1 MPNDKKN
8 LKDAENQNGKSTSEM
23 DLLEIEKN
31 STQDAGAEELEMTA
45 DIDKIEQKMSA
56 ATKQVEHKNSKS
68 ASDGRRKKADHGE
81 KQEAQTRS
89 RWGLVWKI
97 FGCLL
102 GVVVL
107 AVVIYGIRVLLAYN
121 GFLDKVTGGDPES
134 KEYSVVVLPDSN
146 TNEIHELERHSV
158 GYLKTDPKA
167 GNAEQYLQSVV
178 KHDASYYD
186 DLGTLAQVLGSK
198 ISDAIVIESD
208 WVQALKDGE
217 VSEGQVNNDADAN
230 KKALENARVIYTFS
244 IELDSEDVEVSGKD
258 ITKEPFVVLISG
270 TDSRAGVKATARS
283 DVNIVAVVN
292 PAEEKILLVSIPRD
306 TYVQLHG
313 TTGLKDKLTHAG
325 VYGINMSKQ
334 TIEDLLG
341 IKIDDTVKVSFDTVV
356 KTVDQLDGITID
368 SDQEMTL
375 KAGGKDKTCHY
386 VKGKQQV
393 DGDCAL
399 RFARER
405 KSYTTGDRHRGE
417 NQQQV
422 ITAIIDKLAHSK
434 GYVLKLPTILDIAA
448 DSFESSLSKD
458 EVASLIRMQ
467 LVDNPNWKVES
478 IAIDG
483 TGTMLPTYSM
493 GANWPLYVM
502 IPSDETITNAQNKIN
517 EYLSN

>member
-1 MPNDKKN
+1 MPNDKN
-8 LKDAENQNGKSTSEM
+8 TEWGDDIDRVER
-23 DLLEIEKN
+23 EIEKKQLN
-31 STQDAGAEELEMTA
+31 AKKRASKKAANRKQASKDAGKKQDA
-45 DIDKIEQKMSA
+45 
-56 ATKQVEHKNSKS
+56 
-68 ASDGRRKKADHGE
+68 RKK
-81 KQEAQTRS
+81 S
-89 RWGLVWKI
+89 SWGLVWKI

-102 GVVVL
+102 GVAVLLVV
-107 AVVIYGIRVLLAYN
+107 AYGIRVLLAYN
-121 GFLDKVTGGDPES
+121 GFLDKVTGGGPES
-134 KEYSVVVLPDSN
+134 KEYSVVVLSDSN
-146 TNEIHELERHSV
+146 TNEIHELERKNL

-178 KHDASYYD
+178 KHEASYYD
-186 DLGTLAQVLGSK
+186 DLGTLAQVLSGK

-217 VSEGQVNNDADAN
+217 TSGEQVNDTAGGGTNTNNDNADAD
-230 KKALENARVIYTFS
+230 KEALESARVIYTFS
-244 IELDSEDVEVSGKD
+244 IELDSENVEASDKD
-258 ITKEPFVVLISG
+258 ITKEPFIVLISG

-283 DVNIVAVVN
+283 DVNIVAAVN
-292 PAEEKILLVSIPRD
+292 PATAKILLVSIPRD

-375 KAGGKDKTCHY
+375 KVEGKDKTCHF
-386 VKGKQQV
+386 VKGKQEV

-458 EVASLIRMQ
+458 EVSSLIRMQ
-467 LVDNPNWKVES
+467 LLDNPSWKVES

-517 EYLSN
+517 AYLK